1 MIALDILALDFDGVC
16 CDGMREYFE
25 TSRRTCARVW
35 PGAPTPVAEDFDAF
49 AALRPVIHS
58 GWEMPVL
65 LRAIAQGRTRA
76 EILAGWE
83 PVRDQVLSVE
93 SPGGSALK
101 ERLGQSLDQ
110 VRREWI
116 AADLTGWLD
125 LHAPYGSLGELRR
138 LVAEPARSVLV
149 TTKEGE
155 FARLILDRW
164 EVRLADVQGK
174 ETGVHKCL
182 NLRGLIA
189 AWVAAHGRR
198 PRLAFVE
205 DRLET
210 LQHVTT
216 HPDLDDVALFLAA
229 WGYNTEAARGTA
241 AADPWIRLLTL
252 EQFRRGT
259 GELAVTRL
267 VRAGRLWHR
276 LSP

>member
-1 MIALDILALDFDGVC
+1 MIAPDILALDFDGVC

-25 TSRRTCARVW
+25 TSRRTHAEVW
-35 PGAPTPVAEDFDAF
+35 PAEPMPAADHLEAF
-49 AALRPVIHS
+49 ATLRPVILS

-65 LRAIAQGRTRA
+65 LHAITQGRPPA
-76 EILAGWE
+76 EILGGWE
-83 PVRDQVLSVE
+83 GVRDEVVK
-93 SPGGSALK
+93 GGPLAGPALI
-101 ERLGQSLDQ
+101 ERLGQTLDR
-110 VRREWI
+110 VRRARI
-116 AADLTGWLD
+116 ATDLPGWLG
-125 LHAPYGSLGELRR
+125 LHAPYGPVEELRR
-138 LVAEPARSVLV
+138 LVAEPAQAVLV

-155 FARLILDRW
+155 FARLILDGW

-174 ETGVHKCL
+174 EAGVHKCL

-205 DRLET
+205 DRLQT

-229 WGYNTEAARGTA
+229 WGYNTEATRATA
-241 AADPWIRLLTL
+241 AADPRIRLLTL

-259 GELAVTRL
+259 ATWPQGEL
-267 VRAGRLWHR
+267 
-276 LSP
+276 

>member
-1 MIALDILALDFDGVC
+1 MVPDILALDFDGVC

-25 TSRRTCARVW
+25 TSRRTHADVW
-35 PGAPTPVAEDFDAF
+35 PAEPMPAADHLAAF
-49 AALRPVIHS
+49 TALRPVIHS

-65 LRAIAQGRTRA
+65 LRAIAHGRTRA
-76 EILAGWE
+76 EILGGWE
-83 PVRDQVLSVE
+83 RVREQIVAE
-93 SPGGSALK
+93 GPGTGPALVDLIGHTFD
-101 ERLGQSLDQ
+101 R

-116 AADLTGWLD
+116 ARDATDWLD
-125 LHAPYGSLGELRR
+125 LHAPYGSLHDLRR
-138 LVAEPARSVLV
+138 LVAEPARAVLV

-164 EVRLADVQGK
+164 DVRLADVQGK

-182 NLRGLIA
+182 NLRGLID
-189 AWVAAHGRR
+189 AWVAGHGRR

-210 LQHVTT
+210 LEHVTT

-229 WGYNTEAARGTA
+229 WGYSTEAARATA
-241 AADPWIRLLTL
+241 AADPRIRLLTL

-259 GELAVTRL
+259 AAWPPLGEVPRQA
-267 VRAGRLWHR
+267 
-276 LSP
+276 

>member
-1 MIALDILALDFDGVC
+1 M
-16 CDGMREYFE
+16 
-25 TSRRTCARVW
+25 
-35 PGAPTPVAEDFDAF
+35 PGAGHFDVF
-49 AALRPVIHS
+49 AALRPVILS

-65 LRAIAQGRTRA
+65 LHAITQGRPRA

-83 PVRDQVLSVE
+83 RVRDQLVAAG
-93 SPGGSALK
+93 PIAGPALID
-101 ERLGQSLDQ
+101 RLGQTLDR
-110 VRREWI
+110 VRRERI
-116 AADLTGWLD
+116 ATDLTGWLG
-125 LHAPYGSLGELRR
+125 LHVPYGSLEELRR
-138 LVAEPARSVLV
+138 LVAEPAQAVLV

-229 WGYNTEAARGTA
+229 WGYNTEAARATA
-241 AADPWIRLLTL
+241 AADPRIRLLTL
-252 EQFRRGT
+252 EQFRAG
-259 GELAVTRL
+259 LA
-267 VRAGRLWHR
+267 AW
-276 LSP
+276 P

>member
-1 MIALDILALDFDGVC
+1 VIVPDILALDFDGVC

-25 TSRRTCARVW
+25 TSRRTHALIW
-35 PGAPTPVAEDFDAF
+35 PAEPMPGAGHFDTF
-49 AALRPVIHS
+49 AALRPVILS

-65 LRAIAQGRTRA
+65 LHAITQGRPRA
-76 EILAGWE
+76 EVLGGWE
-83 PVRDQVLSVE
+83 RVRDELVAAG
-93 SPGGSALK
+93 PIAGPALI
-101 ERLGQSLDQ
+101 ERLGQTLDG
-110 VRREWI
+110 VRRESI
-116 AADLTGWLD
+116 ATDLTGWLD
-125 LHAPYGSLGELRR
+125 LHAPYGSLEELRR
-138 LVAEPARSVLV
+138 LVAEPAQAVLV

-164 EVRLADVQGK
+164 EVHLADVQGK

-189 AWVAAHGRR
+189 AWVGAHGRR

-229 WGYNTEAARGTA
+229 WGYNTEAARATA
-241 AADPWIRLLTL
+241 AADPRIRLLTL
-252 EQFRRGT
+252 EQFRAG
-259 GELAVTRL
+259 LA
-267 VRAGRLWHR
+267 AW
-276 LSP
+276 P

>member
-1 MIALDILALDFDGVC
+1 MVPDILALDFDGVC

-25 TSRRTCARVW
+25 TSRRAHAAVW
-35 PGAPTPVAEDFDAF
+35 PSEPMPAADHLAAF

-65 LRAIAQGRTRA
+65 LRAIAHGRPRA
-76 EILAGWE
+76 EILGGWE
-83 PVRDQVLSVE
+83 RVREQVVAGG
-93 SPGGSALK
+93 PGPGPALI
-101 ERLGQSLDQ
+101 ELIAHTLDR

-116 AADLTGWLD
+116 ARDAAGWLD
-125 LHAPYGSLGELRR
+125 LHAPYEALDDLRR
-138 LVAEPARSVLV
+138 LVTEPGRAVLV

-155 FARLILDRW
+155 FARLVLDRW
-164 EVRLADVQGK
+164 NVRLADVQGK

-189 AWVAAHGRR
+189 AWIAAHGRR

-216 HPDLDDVALFLAA
+216 HPDLDDVALFLAE
-229 WGYNTEAARGTA
+229 WGYNTAAARATA
-241 AADPWIRLLTL
+241 AGDSRIRLLTL
-252 EQFRRGT
+252 EQFRAGT
-259 GELAVTRL
+259 AAWPPGEV
-267 VRAGRLWHR
+267 
-276 LSP
+276 

>member
-1 MIALDILALDFDGVC
+1 MISLDILALDFDGVC

-25 TSRRTCARVW
+25 TSRRTHALIW
-35 PGAPTPVAEDFDAF
+35 PADPMPAADHLEAF
-49 AALRPVIHS
+49 AALRPVILS

-65 LRAIAQGRTRA
+65 LHAITQGRPRA
-76 EILAGWE
+76 EILGGWE
-83 PVRDQVLSVE
+83 RVRDQFVAAG
-93 SPGGSALK
+93 PIAGSALID
-101 ERLGQSLDQ
+101 RLGQTLDR

-116 AADLTGWLD
+116 ATDLIGWLG
-125 LHAPYGSLGELRR
+125 LHAPYGPVEELRR
-138 LVAEPARSVLV
+138 LVAEPARAVLV

-174 ETGVHKCL
+174 EAGVHKCL
-182 NLRGLIA
+182 SLRGLIA
-189 AWVAAHGRR
+189 GWVAAHGRR

-229 WGYNTEAARGTA
+229 WGYNTEAARTTA
-241 AADPWIRLLTL
+241 AADPRIRLLTL
-252 EQFRRGT
+252 DQFRAGT
-259 GELAVTRL
+259 AH
-267 VRAGRLWHR
+267 W
-276 LSP
+276 P

>member
-1 MIALDILALDFDGVC
+1 MIVPDILALDFDGVC

-25 TSRRTCARVW
+25 TSRRAHALVW
-35 PGAPTPVAEDFDAF
+35 PAEPMPGAEHLDAF
-49 AALRPVIHS
+49 AALRPVILS

-65 LRAIAQGRTRA
+65 LHAITHGRPRA

-83 PVRDQVLSVE
+83 RVRDELVASG
-93 SPGGSALK
+93 PIAGPALI
-101 ERLGQSLDQ
+101 ERLGQTLDG
-110 VRREWI
+110 VRRESI
-116 AADLTGWLD
+116 ATDLTGWLD
-125 LHAPYGSLGELRR
+125 LHVPYGSLEELRR
-138 LVAEPARSVLV
+138 LVAEPAQAVLV

-164 EVRLADVQGK
+164 EVHLADVQGK

-229 WGYNTEAARGTA
+229 WGYNTEAARATA
-241 AADPWIRLLTL
+241 AADPRIRLLTL
-252 EQFRRGT
+252 EQFRAGT
-259 GELAVTRL
+259 A
-267 VRAGRLWHR
+267 AW
-276 LSP
+276 P

>member
-1 MIALDILALDFDGVC
+1 MIVPDILALDFDGVC

-25 TSRRTCARVW
+25 TSRRTHALIW
-35 PGAPTPVAEDFDAF
+35 PAEPMPGAGHFDVF
-49 AALRPVIHS
+49 AALRPVILS

-65 LRAIAQGRTRA
+65 LHAITQGRPRA

-83 PVRDQVLSVE
+83 RVRDQLVAE
-93 SPGGSALK
+93 GPIAGPALVD
-101 ERLGQSLDQ
+101 RLGQTLDR
-110 VRREWI
+110 VRRESI
-116 AADLTGWLD
+116 ATDLAGWLG
-125 LHAPYGSLGELRR
+125 LHAPYGSLEELRR
-138 LVAEPARSVLV
+138 LVAEPAQAVLV

-189 AWVAAHGRR
+189 AWVGTHGRR

-229 WGYNTEAARGTA
+229 WGYNTEAARATA
-241 AADPWIRLLTL
+241 AADPRIRLLTL
-252 EQFRRGT
+252 EQFRAG
-259 GELAVTRL
+259 LA
-267 VRAGRLWHR
+267 AW
-276 LSP
+276 P